1 MFWFDTYSIRKN
13 EWLKIILTLVLWFFL
28 GLKNDFH
35 INYKLALHKHYK
47 NCKMAFHNI
56 LVKNNNIKSI
66 IPMTTTFVGFT
77 IFTFDFVDYIIVLY
91 SKWKPVV
98 ESFDKKK
105 LKAKYS
111 PITSS
116 IYVEQIAISRWLQ
129 LQNNSDLK
137 VHKQR
142 EN

>member
-1 MFWFDTYSIRKN
+1 
-13 EWLKIILTLVLWFFL
+13 
-28 GLKNDFH
+28 
-35 INYKLALHKHYK
+35 
-47 NCKMAFHNI
+47 
-56 LVKNNNIKSI
+56 
-66 IPMTTTFVGFT
+66 MTTTSVGFT
-77 IFTFDFVDYIIVLY
+77 IFTFDFVDCITVLQ
-91 SKWKPVV
+91 SKWQTVV

-137 VHKQR
+137 EQR
-142 EN
+142 ENRTREIKPK